1 MSVVLL
7 SYSSKVKLCCEG
19 TTDDGSGNKKIFPE
33 SIADGK
39 PDDAITQEI
48 ECAVTDQSRS
58 DLLQVIMAELLSTTF
73 SKRTGAEEKLMRL
86 QQMGI
91 QVTED
96 IRERMDVMCNLSQ
109 GILREGIEQ
118 GLKQGMKQGMERGLQ
133 LSLDILD
140 RRDEYPD
147 ETPEETARAV
157 GCTVEDVQAVVN
169 RRKRTLKR

>member
-1 MSVVLL
+1 MVRLPNENL
-7 SYSSKVKLCCEG
+7 RSKQKNEPTRL
-19 TTDDGSGNKKIFPE
+19 I
-33 SIADGK
+33 
-39 PDDAITQEI
+39 
-48 ECAVTDQSRS
+48 
-58 DLLQVIMAELLSTTF
+58 ELLSTTF
-73 SKRTGAEEKLMRL
+73 SKRIDTEEKLMRL